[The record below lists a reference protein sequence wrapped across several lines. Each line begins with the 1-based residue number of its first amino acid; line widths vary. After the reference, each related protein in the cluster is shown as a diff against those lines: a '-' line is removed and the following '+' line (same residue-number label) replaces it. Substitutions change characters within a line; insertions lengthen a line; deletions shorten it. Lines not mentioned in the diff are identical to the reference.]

1 MWWICSCLLTT
12 TNPVYEEDGEREEGE
27 EGEDEKEEEGRWRR
41 GRGGGEEE
49 EEEEEGEGDH
59 EYELVGVSPG
69 TAPPIAKAAD
79 KTYEKPAPLS
89 HQPLPAIPLSV
100 ALPTGGDMGVARERE
115 EKGVH
120 DNIPVITC
128 HVIMN
133 VVMLDVRRK
142 HVLIY

>member
-1 MWWICSCLLTT
+1 MRRM
-12 TNPVYEEDGEREEGE
+12 GRERKGRR
-27 EGEDEKEEEGRWRR
+27 EKTRKRR
-41 GRGGGEEE
+41 REGGGGGGGGGEE

-69 TAPPIAKAAD
+69 TAPPITKAAD
-79 KTYEKPAPLS
+79 KTYEMPAPLS